1 MGKKWWYRCGLQTQV
16 LLAILCLTQYV
27 FAAPLKTE
35 AARKGKSGAI
45 AKKHKS
51 QPATLTSVRS
61 QTKTDKAGKQIQPEV
76 RKKRSR
82 TAAKAAPVFSST
94 KSRTS
99 SVPTKTARRT
109 VTAKNKRAAASQTK
123 AKLAAPKPTVRRQS
137 RRATASASKNA
148 DRKHRSQFRSTTGR
162 RVLVLKESKDRKY
175 VKTIVTIPDP
185 ASRFESPPPSAV
197 TETAR
202 QQTISESPPQTS
214 SPKSEPAIVS
224 APVLMPAL
232 PSTEQLSSTPSP
244 PSSLIAPVVPHR
256 EPTDASETA
265 LAVLKRPETD
275 EETKPERPHSWA
287 GYAPGRAAFHVK
299 LNGERLLH
307 RLNSAFVLPGDEIFV
322 EVVDPQRKN
331 DYTFRATLEKERQ
344 LGPTRWYWNAPSS
357 PGMYSV
363 KVQRTRSN
371 TAVTLNVFVMVP
383 LERIEDG
390 VLNGYRI
397 GHYPTVALRQ
407 QAIYTPPRGLI
418 EVTRENEN
426 TLVSPHF
433 RLRQFLC
440 KQESDYPKYLA
451 LDGRLLTALELL
463 LEKANA
469 RGYHA
474 RTFTVMSGYRT
485 PYYNRAIGNSTRYSR
500 HLWGDAADIY
510 IDENP
515 SDGRMDDLN
524 QDGAV
529 DSHDAEAMYDL
540 IESGYDSRFQNLL
553 VGGLAR
559 YRETSSHGPFVH
571 VDVRGVASRWGA
583 RSTMKGTTPSTVPV
597 ALRANDL
604 PHLLQPSYWEEGRE
618 TEATP

>member
-16 LLAILCLTQYV
+16 LLAILCLTLYV
-27 FAAPLKTE
+27 FTAPLETE

-45 AKKHKS
+45 VKKHKS

-61 QTKTDKAGKQIQPEV
+61 QTKADKAGKQTQSEV

-82 TAAKAAPVFSST
+82 AAAKVAPVFSS
-94 KSRTS
+94 
-99 SVPTKTARRT
+99 TKTARRT
-109 VTAKNKRAAASQTK
+109 VTVKNKRAATSQTK
-123 AKLAAPKPTVRRQS
+123 AKLAASKLTARHQS
-137 RRATASASKNA
+137 HRTAASAPKNA
-148 DRKHRSQFRSTTGR
+148 DRKQRARFRSSKER
-162 RVLVLKESKDRKY
+162 RVLVLKETKAQKY

-185 ASRFESPPPSAV
+185 ASPSA
-197 TETAR
+197 E
-202 QQTISESPPQTS
+202 Q
-214 SPKSEPAIVS
+214 
-224 APVLMPAL
+224 L
-232 PSTEQLSSTPSP
+232 PSTLSP
-244 PSSLIAPVVPHR
+244 PSSLIAPVVPYQ
-256 EPTDASETA
+256 EPTDASETV
-265 LAVLKRPETD
+265 LAVLKRPEAN
-275 EETKPERPHSWA
+275 EETNPERHQLWA

-299 LNGERLLH
+299 LNGEQLLH

-363 KVQRTRSN
+363 KVQRTHSN
-371 TAVTLNVFVMVP
+371 TTVTLNVFVMVP

-397 GHYPTVALRQ
+397 GHYPAVALRQ

-418 EVTRENEN
+418 EVTRENEDMF
-426 TLVSPHF
+426 VSPHF

-440 KQESDYPKYLA
+440 KQESAYPKYLA
-451 LDGRLLTALELL
+451 LDDRLLTALELL
-463 LEKANA
+463 LEKANT

-474 RTFTVMSGYRT
+474 RTFTIMSGYRT

-515 SDGRMDDLN
+515 NDGRMDDLN

-540 IESGYDSRFQNLL
+540 IESGYDSHFQNLL

-583 RSTMKGTTPSTVPV
+583 RSPMKGTTPSTVPV
-597 ALRANDL
+597 ALRDNDL
-604 PHLLQPSYWEEGRE
+604 PHLLQPFYWEEKRE
-618 TEATP
+618 TDATP

>member
-1 MGKKWWYRCGLQTQV
+1 M
-16 LLAILCLTQYV
+16 
-27 FAAPLKTE
+27 
-35 AARKGKSGAI
+35 
-45 AKKHKS
+45 
-51 QPATLTSVRS
+51 
-61 QTKTDKAGKQIQPEV
+61 
-76 RKKRSR
+76 
-82 TAAKAAPVFSST
+82 
-94 KSRTS
+94 
-99 SVPTKTARRT
+99 
-109 VTAKNKRAAASQTK
+109 
-123 AKLAAPKPTVRRQS
+123 
-137 RRATASASKNA
+137 
-148 DRKHRSQFRSTTGR
+148 
-162 RVLVLKESKDRKY
+162 
-175 VKTIVTIPDP
+175 
-185 ASRFESPPPSAV
+185 
-197 TETAR
+197 
-202 QQTISESPPQTS
+202 
-214 SPKSEPAIVS
+214 
-224 APVLMPAL
+224 
-232 PSTEQLSSTPSP
+232 
-244 PSSLIAPVVPHR
+244 
-256 EPTDASETA
+256 DASETA

-275 EETKPERPHSWA
+275 EEINPERHQLGA
-287 GYAPGRAAFHVK
+287 RYAPGRAAFHVK
-299 LNGERLLH
+299 LNGEQLLH
-307 RLNSAFVLPGDEIFV
+307 RLNSTFVLPGDEIFV
-322 EVVDPQRKN
+322 EVVDPQQKN
-331 DYTFRATLEKERQ
+331 DYTFRANLEKERQ

-371 TAVTLNVFVMVP
+371 TTVTLNVFVMVP

-397 GHYPTVALRQ
+397 GNYPAVALRQ

-426 TLVSPHF
+426 LLVSPHF

-440 KQESDYPKYLA
+440 KQESEYPKYLA

-469 RGYHA
+469 RGYQA

-529 DSHDAEAMYDL
+529 DSHDAEAIYDL
-540 IESGYDSRFQNLL
+540 IESEYDSRFHKLL

-583 RSTMKGTTPSTVPV
+583 RSPMKGTTPSTVPV
-597 ALRANDL
+597 ALRDNDL
-604 PHLLQPSYWEEGRE
+604 PHLLQPFYWEEERE
-618 TEATP
+618 MDAAP